1 MFGRIAGGVLL
12 LLVILATATAAWFFR
27 PWSGY
32 SPAGYRAASDP
43 ERLVELSQDMR
54 SVFPGR
60 TIEAHAPQPLP
71 RDDRPLTVEFEW
83 NGEIR
88 TLDDYLADSTS
99 LGLVVLHRGE
109 IVHESYRNGADE
121 NSRLTTWS
129 VAKSFVAS
137 LIAIAMQE
145 GHISS
150 LDQTVAEFVPAY
162 AGSDYGDTSLRHL
175 LMMSA
180 GIDFV
185 EDYSAE
191 DSDIRRLFFNAFI
204 FERDIDD
211 MIMEFERDTPPGT
224 ELDYISSNTQALSAV
239 VRAIYG
245 MPLAEIVEEKIWTP
259 LHMEGEAYWSQNV
272 EGENGVAVGYC
283 CLNAQLV
290 DFARFGQWYL
300 QDGVWDGER
309 LLPEGWVQQATRPN
323 APFQEPGP
331 DAVYAPRGYGL
342 HFWIPDNPQGEYFAA
357 GIYGQYIWVDERREI
372 VIARF
377 AADPAWGSRTV
388 ETFAAFRAIAEAVAP
403 LGETADE

>member
-1 MFGRIAGGVLL
+1 MAGRIAGGVLL
-12 LLVILATATAAWFFR
+12 LLVAVATLAAAWFFR
-27 PWSGY
+27 PWSDY
-32 SPAGYRAASDP
+32 SPAAYRAAGDP
-43 ERLVELSQDMR
+43 ARLVELSQDMR

-60 TIEAHAPQPLP
+60 TIEALAPEALP
-71 RDDRPLTVEFEW
+71 RNARPLAVEFQW
-83 NGEIR
+83 NGESR
-88 TLDDYLADSTS
+88 TLEDYLADSTT

-109 IVHESYRNGADE
+109 VVHESYRNGADE
-121 NSRLTTWS
+121 TSRLTTWS

-145 GHISS
+145 GHITS

-162 AGSDYGDTSLRHL
+162 AGTDYGDTSLRHL
-175 LMMSA
+175 LMMSS

-204 FERDIDD
+204 FERDIDA
-211 MIMEFERDTPPGT
+211 MIMDFERDTPPGT

-245 MPLAEIVEEKIWTP
+245 MPLAEVVEEKIWTP
-259 LHMEGEAYWSQNV
+259 LNMEGEAYWSQNV
-272 EGENGVAVGYC
+272 EGDNGIAVGYC
-283 CLNAQLV
+283 CLNARLV

-357 GIYGQYIWVDERREI
+357 GIYGQYVWVDERREI

-377 AADPAWGSRTV
+377 AADPEWGPRT
-388 ETFAAFRAIAEAVAP
+388 EESFAAFRAIAEAVAP
-403 LGETADE
+403 LGETVDE